1 MIVATNVAETS
12 ITISGIVYVIDC
24 GFVKLRAY
32 NPRTAIECLV
42 VVPVSQASA
51 NQRAGRGGRSRS
63 GKCYP
68 SWLQP
73 PPLCIHLASSPHMS
87 SHPGQMVAVVR
98 WARTSGGA
106 CLSLLVSYRRVD
118 VSFRMCRV
126 VLRARNRVSLQIS
139 K

>member
-63 GKCYP
+63 GKCYRLYTGKCGFF
-68 SWLQP
+68 SF
-73 PPLCIHLASSPHMS
+73 
-87 SHPGQMVAVVR
+87 R
-98 WARTSGGA
+98 DFDY
-106 CLSLLVSYRRVD
+106 LLVSLGIREYYRY
-118 VSFRMCRV
+118 
-126 VLRARNRVSLQIS
+126 LPLIS
-139 K
+139 RI

>member
-1 MIVATNVAETS
+1 MKRSKQLFFPLLPVGTQVIVATNVAETS

-63 GKCYP
+63 GKCYR
-68 SWLQP
+68 LYT
-73 PPLCIHLASSPHMS
+73 
-87 SHPGQMVAVVR
+87 G
-98 WARTSGGA
+98 
-106 CLSLLVSYRRVD
+106 
-118 VSFRMCRV
+118 
-126 VLRARNRVSLQIS
+126 
-139 K
+139 